1 MSGARSPRPR
11 PAAAVMPTPLGTPPS
26 VPSIGNASDPPQR
39 SRCVATA
46 TPSCAPPCQSDRPRS
61 RCPASAGE
69 ARPGRPPP
77 SASCV
82 APLTCPAH
90 VGSWAGLLAAG
101 ELVVGDE
108 GDVAYHRADG
118 LAGAAVHTLRGVD
131 VEHAVALV
139 DAVDRAFLDAGLVLD
154 VDAGLGDDVGHG
166 QPPSLADS
174 LRASVDLLFAAQD
187 PLLPPPPRPVKAA
200 AVRPSPRERVN
211 GLPGA
216 ARWPL
221 GRPRARRHV

>member
-101 ELVVGDE
+101 GLVVGDE
-108 GDVAYHRADG
+108 GDVAYQGADVGRPAGGAERLLALGEERGVGDGEVLPLGRDVVLVEDGLHRADG
-118 LAGAAVHTLRGVD
+118 LAGAAVHTLLGVD

-154 VDAGLGDDVGHG
+154 VDAGLGDDVGHRSA
-166 QPPSLADS
+166 PSHTVG
-174 LRASVDLLFAAQD
+174 LRSDLVVSTAS
-187 PLLPPPPRPVKAA
+187 
-200 AVRPSPRERVN
+200 
-211 GLPGA
+211 
-216 ARWPL
+216 W
-221 GRPRARRHV
+221 